1 MSRFTVS
8 LCLPLTYYYRLRVR
22 VLAACAAPMGGF
34 PDGSVGKES
43 TCQCRRLSRC
53 WFDPWVGT
61 IPWRRKWY
69 PLQYSCLQNPMD
81 RGAWQLQSM
90 GHKEMDTTEQ
100 LSTCAQ
106 QEE

>member
-1 MSRFTVS
+1 
-8 LCLPLTYYYRLRVR
+8 
-22 VLAACAAPMGGF
+22 
-34 PDGSVGKES
+34 
-43 TCQCRRLSRC
+43 
-53 WFDPWVGT
+53 
-61 IPWRRKWY
+61 
-69 PLQYSCLQNPMD
+69 MD